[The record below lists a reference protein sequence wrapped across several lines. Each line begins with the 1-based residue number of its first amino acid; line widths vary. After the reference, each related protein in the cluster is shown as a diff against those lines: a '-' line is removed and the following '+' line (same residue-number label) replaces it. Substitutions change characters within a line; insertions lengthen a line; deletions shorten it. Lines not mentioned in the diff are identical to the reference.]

1 LIDIYNNPEL
11 YDAIHSNYIR
21 DEKFISKYSQK
32 IRGPV
37 LELASGTGRLS
48 KVILEEGL
56 DYTGIDLSKEF
67 IKIAQSRFK
76 GNGEFFLDDMRN
88 FNLKKNLNLF
98 SLDSILSFI
107 ILLM

>member
-1 LIDIYNNPEL
+1 MQ
-11 YDAIHSNYIR
+11 

-32 IRGPV
+32 IGGPV

-67 IKIAQSRFK
+67 SDLVLEKRGRVGILIIKK
-76 GNGEFFLDDMRN
+76 HHYLTYGW
-88 FNLKKNLNLF
+88 KH
-98 SLDSILSFI
+98 IL
-107 ILLM
+107 